1 MEPLEADRGEA
12 TEADPVPADSTTAP
26 DAADGADVDQPSGRP
41 PGALTVP
48 AFRYLWFNNAL
59 YMIVVNAQRFTFG
72 WFVLDGL
79 GRDEFWQGLV
89 TFTLGIPLALLV
101 LHAGAWADTYDRK
114 RLLVIGQL
122 GSFVA
127 MLVTAI
133 LVVADAL
140 SLPLVLVLVLAFGAA
155 QAIGQPV
162 RSSLVPALVRPEQ
175 LFNAIA
181 VNAIAMTLSMIL
193 GPVLFQVIG
202 DALGFEGA
210 FGIQAALLALGLIA
224 LLPLRV
230 PPTEPSPSAPGSV
243 LSQVREAFAHIR
255 SDRAVAKLFLLL
267 TVASVTV
274 NPSVMVTLQAFVQ
287 QDLGGDGGDVAPVLA
302 MMGLGMAIS
311 SAVIMRKGNMAR
323 KGALFQ
329 RAMMTGST
337 MVFLMGRVP
346 SLGYLIPL
354 AFVMG
359 LAGGFYIN
367 MNQGLIQAN
376 TPDRL
381 MGRVMAI
388 FTLVQLGFVPI
399 GALILGSAASVI
411 GLGATISG
419 AGLIA
424 LSAVVYTYA
433 TDAHLRTM

>member
-1 MEPLEADRGEA
+1 MKPLDADRGDEL
-12 TEADPVPADSTTAP
+12 TPSDDPQTK
-26 DAADGADVDQPSGRP
+26 RP

-48 AFRYLWFNNAL
+48 AFRYLWLNNAL
-59 YMIVVNAQRFTFG
+59 YFLVVNAQRFTFG

-89 TFTLGIPLALLV
+89 TFALGIPLALLV
-101 LHAGAWADTYDRK
+101 LHAGAWADRHDRK
-114 RLLVIGQL
+114 RLLIIGQL
-122 GSFVA
+122 GSFLT
-127 MLVTAI
+127 MLVTAG
-133 LVVADAL
+133 LVATDAL
-140 SLPLVLVLVLAFGAA
+140 TLELILALAVAFGAA

-162 RSSLVPALVRPEQ
+162 RSSLVPALVSAEQ

-202 DALGFEGA
+202 DSLGFEGA
-210 FGIQAALLALGLIA
+210 FGIQAALLALGLVA
-224 LLPLRV
+224 LVPLRV
-230 PPTEPSPSAPGSV
+230 PPIEPDDDEGVADRLPNDRHRRSDSV
-243 LSQVREAFAHIR
+243 MNQVREAFAHIR
-255 SDRAVAKLFLLL
+255 GDRAVAKLFLLL

-302 MMGLGMAIS
+302 MMGLGIAIS
-311 SAVIMRKGNMAR
+311 STVIMRKGNMAR

-346 SLGYLIPL
+346 SIGYLVPL
-354 AFVMG
+354 GFVMG

-399 GALILGSAASVI
+399 GALLLGAVATTI
-411 GLGATISG
+411 GLGTTISA
-419 AGLIA
+419 AGLAA
-424 LSAVVYTYA
+424 LAFVVYTYV
-433 TDAHLRTM
+433 TDEHLRTL

>member
-1 MEPLEADRGEA
+1 VVEPS
-12 TEADPVPADSTTAP
+12 TVDS
-26 DAADGADVDQPSGRP
+26 GSERP

-59 YMIVVNAQRFTFG
+59 YAIVINAQRFTFG

-89 TFTLGIPLALLV
+89 TFALGIPLALLV
-101 LHAGAWADTYDRK
+101 LHAGAWADRYDRK
-114 RLLVIGQL
+114 RLLVIGQV
-122 GSFVA
+122 GSLVT
-127 MLVTAI
+127 MLITAI
-133 LVVADAL
+133 LVATDAL
-140 SLPLVLVLVLAFGAA
+140 TLELVLALAIGFGAA

-162 RSSLVPALVRPEQ
+162 RSSLVPALVSPEQ

-193 GPVLFQVIG
+193 GPVMFQVIG
-202 DALGFEGA
+202 DAFGFEGA
-210 FGIQAALLALGLIA
+210 FGIQAGLLAVGFVALI
-224 LLPLRV
+224 PLRV
-230 PPTEPSPSAPGSV
+230 PPTEASSTEPGSV
-243 LSQVREAFAHIR
+243 FSQVREAFVHIR
-255 SDRAVAKLFLLL
+255 GDRAVAKLFLLL

-302 MMGLGMAIS
+302 MMGLGIAIS

-354 AFVMG
+354 GFVMG

-399 GALILGSAASVI
+399 GALILGSVARVI
-411 GLGATISG
+411 GLGNTISA
-419 AGLIA
+419 AGLVA
-424 LSAVVYTYA
+424 LAFVVYTYV
-433 TDAHLRTM
+433 TDEHLRTL

>member
-1 MEPLEADRGEA
+1 MVEPVSTDHGDDLPEQTT
-12 TEADPVPADSTTAP
+12 TETPAETP
-26 DAADGADVDQPSGRP
+26 RP

-59 YMIVVNAQRFTFG
+59 YFLVINAQRFTFG

-79 GRDEFWQGLV
+79 DRDEFWQGLV
-89 TFTLGIPLALLV
+89 TFALGIPLALLV
-101 LHAGAWADTYDRK
+101 LHAGAWADRYDRK
-114 RLLVIGQL
+114 RLLVIGQV
-122 GSFVA
+122 GSFA
-127 MLVTAI
+127 TMLATAV
-133 LVVADAL
+133 LVSADAL
-140 SLPLVLVLVLAFGAA
+140 SLELLLLLAIGFGAA

-162 RSSLVPALVRPEQ
+162 RASLVPALVSSDQ

-193 GPVLFQVIG
+193 GPVVFQVIG
-202 DALGFEGA
+202 DLWGFEGA
-210 FGIQAALLALGLIA
+210 FGIQAALLALGLVA
-224 LLPLRV
+224 LIPLKV
-230 PPTEPSPSAPGSV
+230 PATKSDGAAPGSV
-243 LSQVREAFAHIR
+243 LSQVREAFTHIR
-255 SDRAVAKLFLLL
+255 NDRAVAKLFLLL

-302 MMGLGMAIS
+302 MMGLGIAIS
-311 SAVIMRKGNMAR
+311 STIIMRKGDMAR

-346 SLGYLIPL
+346 SFGYLVPL

-399 GALILGSAASVI
+399 GALIMGAIASVVGLGTTISAA
-411 GLGATISG
+411 G
-419 AGLIA
+419 
-424 LSAVVYTYA
+424 VVAFVFVLYTYL
-433 TDAHLRTM
+433 TDEHLRTL